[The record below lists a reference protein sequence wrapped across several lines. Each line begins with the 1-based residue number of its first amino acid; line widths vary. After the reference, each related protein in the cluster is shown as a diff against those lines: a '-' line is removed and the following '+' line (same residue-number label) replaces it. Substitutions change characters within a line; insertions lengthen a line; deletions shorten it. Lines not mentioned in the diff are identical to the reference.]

1 MLSAQPARPRHARSA
16 TAESSIEFFRSEIGH
31 IGGMSFSWPLCR
43 GGPVSFV
50 CQTTIA
56 DEYSPKENSGGSVMT
71 SRLALG
77 ATVAATVLFAGGA
90 ASAQTHEVTKLVP
103 GSAFHG
109 VHGLGIDKA
118 GRLFAGSVA
127 GAALYEVD
135 RDNGTAKIAIPG
147 PEGMADDIAFAP
159 DGTMAWTGFL
169 TGDLY
174 SRKGDGPIK
183 KLASGLPGINSLAFR
198 KDGRLYATTVFL
210 GDTLYEIDVEGVK
223 PPRMIMEKMGG
234 LNGFEFGP
242 DDKLY
247 GPLWFKGQVARVDV
261 DKAEL
266 TVVADGFK
274 IPAAVNFD
282 SKGNLWVVDTALGQ
296 LVRVDPKTG
305 EKKMVAQLK
314 PSLDNLAIDDK
325 DRIFVSNMADNG
337 IQEVDPETGAA
348 KQVII
353 GKLALP
359 GGIGVVS
366 DGLKDTIY
374 VADLF
379 AYRTVD
385 GATGEVS
392 EPARMHAAGVTLEY
406 PMSATAKGD
415 EVILSSWFT
424 GTVQVIDR
432 KTGATRELMHDF
444 KAPHDAIRLDDGSIL
459 VNELGSKSLVRASGE
474 HGKDRTVVIGGLEGP
489 VGLVGAGKGDVFL
502 TEAFVGQVS
511 RVESNGEKTVIAKDL
526 KMPEGIAMTPGGKL
540 IVAEVGAK
548 RLVEI
553 DPQTGKHTEIAGNL
567 PIGLPA
573 APGGLPTNIPTG
585 VGVGATGV
593 IYFSSDVENAIYK
606 AVKK

>member
-1 MLSAQPARPRHARSA
+1 
-16 TAESSIEFFRSEIGH
+16 
-31 IGGMSFSWPLCR
+31 
-43 GGPVSFV
+43 
-50 CQTTIA
+50 
-56 DEYSPKENSGGSVMT
+56 MT
-71 SRLALG
+71 SRLAL
-77 ATVAATVLFAGGA
+77 ATTVAAIVLGNTAG
-90 ASAQTHEVTKLVP
+90 ASAQSYEVTKLVP

-109 VHGLGIDKA
+109 VHGLGIDKS

-135 RDNGTAKIAIPG
+135 RNNGTAKIAVPS

-174 SRKGDGPIK
+174 SRKGDGAVK

-198 KDGRLYATTVFL
+198 KDGRLYATQVFL
-210 GDTLYEIDVEGVK
+210 GDALYEIDVEGVK
-223 PPRMIMEKMGG
+223 PPRKIMEKMGG

-242 DDKLY
+242 DDMLY

-266 TVVADGFK
+266 SVVADGFK

-282 SKGNLWVVDTALGQ
+282 SKGNLFVVDTALGQ

-305 EKKMVAQLK
+305 AKKMVAQLK

-337 IQEVDPETGAA
+337 IQEVDPETGTA

-366 DGLKDTIY
+366 DGGKDTIY
-374 VADLF
+374 IADVF

-392 EPARMHAAGVTLEY
+392 EPARMHADGVTLEY
-406 PMSATAKGD
+406 PMSATASGD
-415 EVILSSWFT
+415 DVLLSSWFT
-424 GTVQVIDR
+424 GTVQLIDR
-432 KTGATRELMHDF
+432 KTGKTKEMLHDF
-444 KAPHDAIRLDDGSIL
+444 KAPHDAVKLGDGSIL

-489 VGLVGAGKGDVFL
+489 VGLVAGSGGTVYL
-502 TEAFVGQVS
+502 TEAFAGQVS
-511 RVESNGEKTVIAKDL
+511 KVEANGEKTVVAKDL
-526 KMPEGIAMTPGGKL
+526 KGPEGIALSPDGKL

-548 RLVEI
+548 RIIQI
-553 DPQTGKHTEIAGNL
+553 DPASGTVTEIAANL

-573 APGGLPTNIPTG
+573 APGGLPSNIPTG

-606 AVKK
+606 VVKK

>member
-1 MLSAQPARPRHARSA
+1 
-16 TAESSIEFFRSEIGH
+16 
-31 IGGMSFSWPLCR
+31 
-43 GGPVSFV
+43 
-50 CQTTIA
+50 
-56 DEYSPKENSGGSVMT
+56 MT
-71 SRLALG
+71 SRLAL
-77 ATVAATVLFAGGA
+77 ATTVAAIVLGNTAG
-90 ASAQTHEVTKLVP
+90 ASAQTYEVTKLVP

-109 VHGLGIDKA
+109 VHGLGIDKS

-135 RDNGTAKIAIPG
+135 RNNGTAKIAVPS
-147 PEGMADDIAFAP
+147 PEGMSDDIAFAP
-159 DGTMAWTGFL
+159 DGTMAWTAFL

-174 SRKGDGPIK
+174 SRKGDSPVK

-198 KDGRLYATTVFL
+198 KDGRLYATQVFL
-210 GDTLYEIDVEGVK
+210 GDALYEIDVEGVK
-223 PPRMIMEKMGG
+223 PPRKIMEKMGG

-242 DDKLY
+242 DDMLY
-247 GPLWFKGQVARVDV
+247 GPLWFKGQVAKVDV

-266 TVVADGFK
+266 SVVADGFK
-274 IPAAVNFD
+274 IPAAVNFN
-282 SKGNLWVVDTALGQ
+282 SKGNLWVVDTAVGQ

-305 EKKMVAQLK
+305 AKKMVAQLK

-348 KQVII
+348 KQVIS

-366 DGLKDTIY
+366 DGGKDTIY
-374 VADLF
+374 IADVF

-392 EPARMHAAGVTLEY
+392 EPARMHADGVTLEY

-415 EVILSSWFT
+415 DVLLSSWFT
-424 GTVQVIDR
+424 GTVQLIDR
-432 KTGATRELMHDF
+432 KTGKTREMLHDF
-444 KAPHDAIRLDDGSIL
+444 KAPHDAIKLGDGSIL
-459 VNELGSKSLVRASGE
+459 VNELGSQSLVRASGE

-489 VGLVGAGKGDVFL
+489 VGLVAGSGGTVYL
-502 TEAFVGQVS
+502 TEAFAGQVS
-511 RVESNGEKTVIAKDL
+511 KVEANGEKSVVAKDL
-526 KMPEGIAMTPGGKL
+526 KGPEGIALSPDGKL

-548 RLVEI
+548 RIIQI
-553 DPQTGKHTEIAGNL
+553 DPANGTITEIAANL

-573 APGGLPTNIPTG
+573 APGGLPSNIPTG

-606 AVKK
+606 VVRK

>member
-1 MLSAQPARPRHARSA
+1 
-16 TAESSIEFFRSEIGH
+16 
-31 IGGMSFSWPLCR
+31 
-43 GGPVSFV
+43 
-50 CQTTIA
+50 
-56 DEYSPKENSGGSVMT
+56 MT
-71 SRLALG
+71 SRLARC
-77 ATVAATVLFAGGA
+77 ATVAATVFFANGVG
-90 ASAQTHEVTKLVP
+90 ASAQTYEVTRLVP

-118 GRLFAGSVA
+118 GRMFAGSVA

-135 RDNGTAKIAIPG
+135 RDNGTAKIAIPT

-174 SRKGDGPIK
+174 ARKGDGPIK
-183 KLASGLPGINSLAFR
+183 KLASGLPGINSLAYR

-223 PPRMIMEKMGG
+223 PPRVIMEKMGG

-242 DDKLY
+242 DDRLY
-247 GPLWFKGQVARVDV
+247 GPLWFKGQVAKVDV

-274 IPAAVNFD
+274 TPAAVNFD

-305 EKKMVAQLK
+305 AKKMVAQLK

-325 DRIFVSNMADNG
+325 DRIYVSNMADNG
-337 IQEVDPETGAA
+337 IQEVDAETGAA

-374 VADLF
+374 VADVF

-385 GATGEVS
+385 GATGEVC

-415 EVILSSWFT
+415 DVLLSSWFT
-424 GTVQVIDR
+424 GTVQVVDR
-432 KTGATRELMHDF
+432 KTGTTKEMMHDF
-444 KAPHDAIRLDDGSIL
+444 KAPHDAIRLADGSIL
-459 VNELGSKSLVRASGE
+459 VNELGSKSLIRASGE
-474 HGKDRTVVIGGLEGP
+474 HGKDRTVLIGGLEGP
-489 VGLVGAGKGDVFL
+489 VGLVGGPNGDVYV
-502 TEAFVGQVS
+502 TEAFAGQVS
-511 RVESNGEKTVIAKDL
+511 KIKSNGEKAVLAKDL
-526 KMPEGIAMTPGGKL
+526 KMPEGIALTPDGKL

-548 RLVEI
+548 RIVEL
-553 DPQTGKHTEIAGNL
+553 DPQTGKLSEIAGNL
-567 PIGLPA
+567 PIGLA
-573 APGGLPTNIPTG
+573 GAPGGLPTNIPTG
-585 VGVGATGV
+585 VGVGATGT
-593 IYFSSDVENAIYK
+593 IYFSSDIENAIYK
-606 AVKK
+606 VTKK

>member
-1 MLSAQPARPRHARSA
+1 MM
-16 TAESSIEFFRSEIGH
+16 G
-31 IGGMSFSWPLCR
+31 
-43 GGPVSFV
+43 
-50 CQTTIA
+50 
-56 DEYSPKENSGGSVMT
+56 
-71 SRLALG
+71 RLALW
-77 ATVAATVLFAGGA
+77 ASVAAIVAGTTAG
-90 ASAQTHEVTKLVP
+90 ASAQTYEVTKLVP

-109 VHGLGIDKA
+109 VHGLGIDKS

-135 RDNGTAKIAIPG
+135 RNSGTAKIAVPS
-147 PEGMADDIAFAP
+147 PEGMSDDIAFAP
-159 DGTMAWTGFL
+159 DGTMAWTAFL

-174 SRKGDGPIK
+174 SRKGDGAVK

-198 KDGRLYATTVFL
+198 KDGRLYATQVFL
-210 GDTLYEIDVEGVK
+210 GDALYEIDVNGVK
-223 PPRMIMEKMGG
+223 PPRKIMEKMGG

-266 TVVADGFK
+266 SVVADGFK

-282 SKGNLWVVDTALGQ
+282 SKGNLFVVDTALGQ

-305 EKKMVAQLK
+305 AKKMVAQLK

-348 KQVII
+348 RQVII

-366 DGLKDTIY
+366 DGGKDTIY
-374 VADLF
+374 IADVF

-385 GATGEVS
+385 GATGEIS
-392 EPARMHAAGVTLEY
+392 EPARMHADGVTLEY
-406 PMSATAKGD
+406 PMSATASGD
-415 EVILSSWFT
+415 DVLLSSWFT
-424 GTVQVIDR
+424 GTVQLIDR
-432 KTGATRELMHDF
+432 KTGKTREMLHGF
-444 KAPHDAIRLDDGSIL
+444 KAPHDAVKLGDGSIL

-489 VGLVGAGKGDVFL
+489 VGLAAGSGGAVYL
-502 TEAFVGQVS
+502 TEAFAGQVS
-511 RVESNGEKTVIAKDL
+511 KVEANGEKTVIARDL
-526 KMPEGIAMTPGGKL
+526 KGPEGIAVAPDGKL
-540 IVAEVGAK
+540 IVAEVGA
-548 RLVEI
+548 RRIVSI
-553 DPQTGKHTEIAGNL
+553 DPASGAVSEIAANL

-573 APGGLPTNIPTG
+573 APGGLPSNIPTG

-593 IYFSSDVENAIYK
+593 IYFSSDIENAIYK
-606 AVKK
+606 VVRK

>member
-1 MLSAQPARPRHARSA
+1 
-16 TAESSIEFFRSEIGH
+16 
-31 IGGMSFSWPLCR
+31 
-43 GGPVSFV
+43 
-50 CQTTIA
+50 
-56 DEYSPKENSGGSVMT
+56 MT
-71 SRLALG
+71 SRLAFLT
-77 ATVAATVLFAGGA
+77 TVAAIVVGTVAG
-90 ASAQTHEVTKLVP
+90 ASAQTYEVTKLVP

-109 VHGLGIDKA
+109 VHGLGIDKS

-135 RDNGTAKIAIPG
+135 RNSGTAKIAVPS

-174 SRKGDGPIK
+174 SRKGDGPVK

-198 KDGRLYATTVFL
+198 KDGRLYATQVFL
-210 GDTLYEIDVEGVK
+210 GDALYEIDVEGVK
-223 PPRMIMEKMGG
+223 PPRKIMEKMGG

-242 DDKLY
+242 DDMLY
-247 GPLWFKGQVARVDV
+247 GPLWFKGQVAKVDV

-266 TVVADGFK
+266 SVVADGFK

-282 SKGNLWVVDTALGQ
+282 SKGNLFVVDTALGQ

-305 EKKMVAQLK
+305 AKKMVAQLK

-337 IQEVDPETGAA
+337 IQEIDPETGAA
-348 KQVII
+348 KQVIS

-366 DGLKDTIY
+366 DGGKDTIY
-374 VADLF
+374 IADVF

-392 EPARMHAAGVTLEY
+392 ELARMHADGVTLEY
-406 PMSATAKGD
+406 PMSATANGD
-415 EVILSSWFT
+415 DVLLSSWFT
-424 GTVQVIDR
+424 GTVQLIDR
-432 KTGATRELMHDF
+432 KTGKTKEMLHDF
-444 KAPHDAIRLDDGSIL
+444 KAPHDAVKLGDGSIL
-459 VNELGSKSLVRASGE
+459 VNELGSKSLIRASGE
-474 HGKDRTVVIGGLEGP
+474 HGKDRTAVVGGLEGP
-489 VGLVGAGKGDVFL
+489 VGLAAGSGGAVYV
-502 TEAFVGQVS
+502 TEAFAGQVS
-511 RVESNGEKTVIAKDL
+511 KVEPNGEKTVIARDL
-526 KMPEGIAMTPGGKL
+526 KGPEGIALAPDGKL

-548 RLVEI
+548 RIIQI
-553 DPQTGKHTEIAGNL
+553 DPANGTITEIAANL

-573 APGGLPTNIPTG
+573 APGGLPSNIPTG
-585 VGVGATGV
+585 VGVGASGV
-593 IYFSSDVENAIYK
+593 IYFSSDIENAIYK
-606 AVKK
+606 VTKK

>member
-1 MLSAQPARPRHARSA
+1 
-16 TAESSIEFFRSEIGH
+16 
-31 IGGMSFSWPLCR
+31 
-43 GGPVSFV
+43 
-50 CQTTIA
+50 
-56 DEYSPKENSGGSVMT
+56 MT
-71 SRLALG
+71 SRLALC
-77 ATVAATVLFAGGA
+77 ATVAAAVLFTTGVGA
-90 ASAQTHEVTKLVP
+90 LAQTYEVTKLVP

-135 RDNGTAKIAIPG
+135 RNNGTTKIAIPA

-183 KLASGLPGINSLAFR
+183 KLASGLPGINSLAYR

-242 DDKLY
+242 DDMLY
-247 GPLWFKGQVARVDV
+247 GPLWFKGQVAKVDV
-261 DKAEL
+261 DKPEL

-282 SKGNLWVVDTALGQ
+282 SKGNLWVVDAALGQ

-305 EKKMVAQLK
+305 AKRMVAQLK

-348 KQVII
+348 KQLTI

-359 GGIGVVS
+359 GGIAVVS
-366 DGLKDTIY
+366 DGAKDTIY

-379 AYRTVD
+379 AYRTVN

-392 EPARMHAAGVTLEY
+392 EPARMHADGVTLEY

-432 KTGATRELMHDF
+432 ESGKTREMMHDF
-444 KAPHDAIRLDDGSIL
+444 KAPHDAIRLADGSIL
-459 VNELGSKSLVRASGE
+459 VNELGSKSLIRASGE
-474 HGKDRTVVIGGLEGP
+474 HGKDRNVLIGGLEGP
-489 VGLVGAGKGDVFL
+489 VGLVGGPKGDVYVA
-502 TEAFVGQVS
+502 EAFAGQVS
-511 RVESNGEKTVIAKDL
+511 KVESNGEKTVVAKDL
-526 KMPEGIAMTPGGKL
+526 KMPQGIALAGDGKL

-548 RLVEI
+548 RIVQI
-553 DPQTGKHTEIAGNL
+553 DPKSGNVTEIAGNL

-573 APGGLPTNIPTG
+573 AVPGGLPVPTG
-585 VGVGATGV
+585 VGVGASGT
-593 IYFSSDVENAIYK
+593 IYFSSNIENAIYK
-606 AVKK
+606 VVKK

>member
-1 MLSAQPARPRHARSA
+1 
-16 TAESSIEFFRSEIGH
+16 
-31 IGGMSFSWPLCR
+31 
-43 GGPVSFV
+43 
-50 CQTTIA
+50 
-56 DEYSPKENSGGSVMT
+56 MT
-71 SRLALG
+71 SRLARC
-77 ATVAATVLFAGGA
+77 ATVAATVFFFANGVG
-90 ASAQTHEVTKLVP
+90 ASAQTYEVTRLVP

-118 GRLFAGSVA
+118 GRMFAGSVA

-135 RDNGTAKIAIPG
+135 RDNGTAKIAIPT

-174 SRKGDGPIK
+174 ARKGDGPIK
-183 KLASGLPGINSLAFR
+183 KLASGLPGINSLAYR

-223 PPRMIMEKMGG
+223 PPRVIMEKMGG

-242 DDKLY
+242 DDRLY
-247 GPLWFKGQVARVDV
+247 GPLWFKGQVAKVDV

-274 IPAAVNFD
+274 TPAAVNFD

-305 EKKMVAQLK
+305 AKKMVAQLK

-325 DRIFVSNMADNG
+325 DRIYVSNMADNG
-337 IQEVDPETGAA
+337 IQEVDAETGAA

-374 VADLF
+374 VADVF

-415 EVILSSWFT
+415 DVLLSSWFT
-424 GTVQVIDR
+424 GTVQVVDR
-432 KTGATRELMHDF
+432 KTGTTKEMMHDF
-444 KAPHDAIRLDDGSIL
+444 KAPHDAIRLADGSIL
-459 VNELGSKSLVRASGE
+459 VNELGSKSLIRASGE
-474 HGKDRTVVIGGLEGP
+474 HGKDRTVLIGGLEGP
-489 VGLVGAGKGDVFL
+489 VGLVGGPNGDVYV
-502 TEAFVGQVS
+502 TEAFAGQVS
-511 RVESNGEKTVIAKDL
+511 KVGSNGEKTVVAKDL
-526 KMPEGIAMTPGGKL
+526 KMPEGIALTGDGKL

-548 RLVEI
+548 RLVEL
-553 DPQTGKHTEIAGNL
+553 DPQTGKLSEIAGNL
-567 PIGLPA
+567 PIGLVG

-585 VGVGATGV
+585 VGVGATGT
-593 IYFSSDVENAIYK
+593 IYFSSNIENAIYK
-606 AVKK
+606 VTKK

>member
-1 MLSAQPARPRHARSA
+1 MPSAAPAR
-16 TAESSIEFFRSEIGH
+16 
-31 IGGMSFSWPLCR
+31 
-43 GGPVSFV
+43 
-50 CQTTIA
+50 
-56 DEYSPKENSGGSVMT
+56 
-71 SRLALG
+71 
-77 ATVAATVLFAGGA
+77 
-90 ASAQTHEVTKLVP
+90 
-103 GSAFHG
+103 
-109 VHGLGIDKA
+109 
-118 GRLFAGSVA
+118 
-127 GAALYEVD
+127 
-135 RDNGTAKIAIPG
+135 
-147 PEGMADDIAFAP
+147 
-159 DGTMAWTGFL
+159 
-169 TGDLY
+169 
-174 SRKGDGPIK
+174 DGPIK
-183 KLASGLPGINSLAFR
+183 KLASGLPGINSLAYR

-242 DDKLY
+242 DDMLY
-247 GPLWFKGQVARVDV
+247 GPLWFKGQVAKIDV
-261 DKAEL
+261 DKPEL

-305 EKKMVAQLK
+305 AKKMVAQLK

-348 KQVII
+348 KQLII

-366 DGLKDTIY
+366 DGAKDTIY
-374 VADLF
+374 VADVF

-392 EPARMHAAGVTLEY
+392 EPARMHADGVTLEY

-432 KTGATRELMHDF
+432 RTGRTREMMHGF
-444 KAPHDAIRLDDGSIL
+444 KAPHDAIRLADGSIL
-459 VNELGSKSLVRASGE
+459 VNELGSKSLIRAGGE
-474 HGKDRTVVIGGLEGP
+474 HGKDRNVLIGDLEGP
-489 VGLVGAGKGDVFL
+489 VGLVGGPKGEVYV
-502 TEAFVGQVS
+502 TEAFAGHVAK
-511 RVESNGEKTVIAKDL
+511 VESNGEKSVVTKDL
-526 KMPEGIAMTPGGKL
+526 KMPEVIALAGDRKL

-548 RLVEI
+548 RIVQI
-553 DPQTGKHTEIAGNL
+553 DPQNGTVTEIAGNL

-573 APGGLPTNIPTG
+573 AAPGGLPVPTG
-585 VGVGATGV
+585 VGVGASGT
-593 IYFSSDVENAIYK
+593 IYFSSNIENAIYK
-606 AVKK
+606 VAKK

>member
-1 MLSAQPARPRHARSA
+1 
-16 TAESSIEFFRSEIGH
+16 
-31 IGGMSFSWPLCR
+31 
-43 GGPVSFV
+43 
-50 CQTTIA
+50 
-56 DEYSPKENSGGSVMT
+56 MT
-71 SRLALG
+71 SRLAL
-77 ATVAATVLFAGGA
+77 ATTVAAIVLGNTAG
-90 ASAQTHEVTKLVP
+90 ASAQTYEVTKLVP

-109 VHGLGIDKA
+109 VHGLGIDKS

-135 RDNGTAKIAIPG
+135 RNNGTAKIAVPS

-174 SRKGDGPIK
+174 SRKGDGPVK

-198 KDGRLYATTVFL
+198 KDGRLYATQVFL
-210 GDTLYEIDVEGVK
+210 GDALYEIDVEGVK
-223 PPRMIMEKMGG
+223 PPRKIMEKMGG

-242 DDKLY
+242 DDMLY
-247 GPLWFKGQVARVDV
+247 GPLWFKGQVAKVDV

-266 TVVADGFK
+266 SVVADGFK
-274 IPAAVNFD
+274 VPAAVNFD

-305 EKKMVAQLK
+305 AKKMVAQLK

-348 KQVII
+348 KQVIS

-366 DGLKDTIY
+366 DGGKDTIY
-374 VADLF
+374 IADVF

-392 EPARMHAAGVTLEY
+392 EPARMHADGVTLEY

-415 EVILSSWFT
+415 DVLLSSWFT
-424 GTVQVIDR
+424 GTVQLIDR
-432 KTGATRELMHDF
+432 KTGKTKEMLHDF
-444 KAPHDAIRLDDGSIL
+444 KAPHDAVKLGDGSIL

-474 HGKDRTVVIGGLEGP
+474 HGKDRTVVLGDLEGP
-489 VGLVGAGKGDVFL
+489 VGLAAGSGGAVYL

-511 RVESNGEKTVIAKDL
+511 KVEANGEKTVIAKDL
-526 KMPEGIAMTPGGKL
+526 KGPEGIALAPDGKL

-548 RLVEI
+548 RIVQI
-553 DPQTGKHTEIAGNL
+553 DPANGTITEIAANL
-567 PIGLPA
+567 PIGVPA
-573 APGGLPTNIPTG
+573 APGGLPSNIPTG

-593 IYFSSDVENAIYK
+593 IYFSSDIENAIYK
-606 AVKK
+606 MVRK

>member
-1 MLSAQPARPRHARSA
+1 M
-16 TAESSIEFFRSEIGH
+16 
-31 IGGMSFSWPLCR
+31 
-43 GGPVSFV
+43 
-50 CQTTIA
+50 
-56 DEYSPKENSGGSVMT
+56 KSG
-71 SRLALG
+71 LALR
-77 ATVAATVLFAGGA
+77 ATIAATVFLSTGVG
-90 ASAQTHEVTKLVP
+90 ASAQTYEVTKLVP

-109 VHGLGIDKA
+109 VHGIAIDKA

-135 RDNGTAKIAIPG
+135 LSNGTAKIAVPG

-174 SRKGDGPIK
+174 SRKGDGPVK
-183 KLASGLPGINSLAFR
+183 KVASGLPGINSLAFR
-198 KDGRLYATTVFL
+198 KDGRLYATQVFL
-210 GDTLYEIDVEGVK
+210 GDALYEIDVEGVK
-223 PPRMIMEKMGG
+223 PPRQIMEKMGG

-242 DDKLY
+242 DDMLY

-305 EKKMVAQLK
+305 VKKMVAQLK
-314 PSLDNLAIDDK
+314 PSLDNLAIDAR

-337 IQEVDPETGAA
+337 IQEIDAETGAA
-348 KQVII
+348 RQVIS

-366 DGLKDTIY
+366 DGGKDTLY
-374 VADLF
+374 VADVF

-392 EPARMHAAGVTLEY
+392 ELARMHADGVTLEY
-406 PMSATAKGD
+406 PMSATASGD
-415 EVILSSWFT
+415 DVLLSSWFT

-432 KTGATRELMHDF
+432 KTGKTRDMLHGF
-444 KAPHDAIRLDDGSIL
+444 KAPHDAVKLGDGSIL

-474 HGKDRTVVIGGLEGP
+474 HGKDRTVLIGGLEGP
-489 VGLVGAGKGDVFL
+489 VGMVGGAKGDVYV
-502 TEAFVGQVS
+502 TEAFSGVVS
-511 RVESNGEKTVIAKDL
+511 LIGSNGEKTVIVKDL
-526 KMPEGIAMTPGGKL
+526 KMPEGIARAADGRL
-540 IVAEVGAK
+540 IVAEVGAR
-548 RLVEI
+548 RLIEI
-553 DPQTGKHTEIAGNL
+553 NPQNGAVTEIAGNL
-567 PIGLPA
+567 PIGLAA

-585 VGVGATGV
+585 VGVGASGV
-593 IYFSSDVENAIYK
+593 IYFSSDIENAIYK
-606 AVKK
+606 VAKK

>member
-1 MLSAQPARPRHARSA
+1 
-16 TAESSIEFFRSEIGH
+16 
-31 IGGMSFSWPLCR
+31 
-43 GGPVSFV
+43 
-50 CQTTIA
+50 
-56 DEYSPKENSGGSVMT
+56 MT
-71 SRLALG
+71 SRLALC
-77 ATVAATVLFAGGA
+77 ATVATTVLLAPGVG
-90 ASAQTHEVTKLVP
+90 ASAQTYEVTPLVP

-118 GRLFAGSVA
+118 GHLFAGSVA

-135 RDNGTAKIAIPG
+135 RTNGTAKIAIPS

-183 KLASGLPGINSLAFR
+183 KLASGLPGINSLAYR
-198 KDGRLYATTVFL
+198 KDGRLYATQVFL
-210 GDTLYEIDVEGVK
+210 GDALYEIDVEGVK

-242 DDKLY
+242 DDRLY
-247 GPLWFKGQVARVDV
+247 GPLWFKGQVAKVDV

-282 SKGNLWVVDTALGQ
+282 SKDNLWVVDTALGQ

-305 EKKMVAQLK
+305 AKKMVAQLK

-337 IQEVDPETGAA
+337 IQEVDAETGAA
-348 KQVII
+348 KQVIS

-366 DGLKDTIY
+366 DGGKDTIY
-374 VADLF
+374 VADVF

-406 PMSATAKGD
+406 PMSATARGD

-432 KTGATRELMHDF
+432 KTGATREMMHDF
-444 KAPHDAIRLDDGSIL
+444 KAPHDAIRLADGSIL
-459 VNELGSKSLVRASGE
+459 VNELGSKSLIRAGGE
-474 HGKDRTVVIGGLEGP
+474 HGKDRNVLIGGLEGP
-489 VGLVGAGKGDVFL
+489 VGLVGGPKGDVYV
-502 TEAFVGQVS
+502 TEAFAGQLS
-511 RVESNGEKTVIAKDL
+511 RVASNGEKTVIAKDL
-526 KMPEGIAMTPGGKL
+526 KMPEGIAMAPDGKL

-553 DPQTGKHTEIAGNL
+553 DPQTGKLTEIAGNL

-585 VGVGATGV
+585 VGVGASGV
-593 IYFSSDVENAIYK
+593 IYFSSDIENAIYK
-606 AVKK
+606 VVKK